1 MVRWILI
8 GALGALLLGMPFV
21 DAPVANSWLF
31 RLTTL
36 VMLTISW
43 NLMANAGLISLGHS
57 AFWGVGSYIGMLTIN
72 TAAVNFLVVLLPV
85 SLGGAVLGV
94 ALALVTGRLRG
105 IYFAISTLAL
115 AEGVRVIAS
124 MLPAVTGGATGLY
137 LDAGVTPSAQLLQFT
152 AGVGA
157 IFSIL
162 LSIYLTHTKI
172 HFASRALRN
181 NEDASKMLGI
191 DPREYRAKVVAV
203 SGALAAAAGCFN
215 AIYSGYIDPEIGFSF
230 NYTIMPQ
237 ISTLIGGIYT
247 VAGPVYGAIV
257 IMILSETTRFAFNGA
272 PGVSLF
278 TLGMILIICVLFLPR
293 GLQGLMETIA
303 GMGAA
308 HSRRGSGAKG

>member
-124 MLPAVTGGATGLY
+124 MLPAVTGGATR
-137 LDAGVTPSAQLLQFT
+137 SEE
-152 AGVGA
+152 
-157 IFSIL
+157 
-162 LSIYLTHTKI
+162 HT
-172 HFASRALRN
+172 
-181 NEDASKMLGI
+181 
-191 DPREYRAKVVAV
+191 
-203 SGALAAAAGCFN
+203 
-215 AIYSGYIDPEIGFSF
+215 
-230 NYTIMPQ
+230 
-237 ISTLIGGIYT
+237 
-247 VAGPVYGAIV
+247 
-257 IMILSETTRFAFNGA
+257 SE
-272 PGVSLF
+272 L
-278 TLGMILIICVLFLPR
+278 
-293 GLQGLMETIA
+293 
-303 GMGAA
+303 
-308 HSRRGSGAKG
+308 